1 MAAYKSTAP
10 ILNNR
15 FIKVFWHTVED
26 QSSAINK
33 ETVHIV
39 YFILLAYRLYFLNIL
54 FVFLILSWNLLI
66 VSFS

>member
-54 FVFLILSWNLLI
+54 FVF
-66 VSFS
+66 